1 MTSRGCWLG
10 MVVLVGAVACSR
22 GSTSEA
28 PVPSTRAAA
37 AEGSEAAGADATG
50 LVEKLKFKD
59 DEDRE
64 VLSLKPKPDGAKL
77 IDGEGREVARYKW
90 KGADLE
96 VSGPDDAVL
105 ARVSREGDG
114 FVVRDARSGPV
125 RFSLV
130 RDGAGWRLLDGAG
143 APRYAVV
150 ADGSGFRVSEPSG
163 EERLRVHV
171 REGKVS
177 LREPSGR
184 TRFATKSPVRPVA
197 VACLGFE
204 SLDLPLRGA
213 LLFLLQDPASSR

>member
-1 MTSRGCWLG
+1 MTPRMTWLG
-10 MVVLVGAVACSR
+10 VLVLVGAVACSR
-22 GSTSEA
+22 GSASDA
-28 PVPSTRAAA
+28 PVPQPAA
-37 AEGSEAAGADATG
+37 SEEAGLG
-50 LVEKLKFKD
+50 EKLKFKD
-59 DEDRE
+59 GDDRE

-90 KGADLE
+90 KGSDLE

-114 FVVRDARSGPV
+114 FAVREARSGPV

-150 ADGSGFRVSEPSG
+150 AEGAGFRVSEPSG